1 MATRCRLA
9 RTRLARPRTRAM
21 NQLDRNDLP
30 SISVRRPVLVLVINL
45 LIVLAG
51 IAALLAVEIREL
63 PDVVARVSGIQNL
76 RSASEENSGRI
87 YIEFRPGVD
96 LDTAAADVREAVSR
110 VSRQLPD
117 RVEQVVVVKADDDA
131 DGISGRD
138 LGRLQPF

>member
-63 PDVVARVSGIQNL
+63 PDVDRPVVTVRASFPGASPETMDTEVVSLLEGAVARVSGIQNL

-87 YIEFRPGVD
+87 YIE
-96 LDTAAADVREAVSR
+96 SR
-110 VSRQLPD
+110 HRCSRC
-117 RVEQVVVVKADDDA
+117 
-131 DGISGRD
+131 S
-138 LGRLQPF
+138 